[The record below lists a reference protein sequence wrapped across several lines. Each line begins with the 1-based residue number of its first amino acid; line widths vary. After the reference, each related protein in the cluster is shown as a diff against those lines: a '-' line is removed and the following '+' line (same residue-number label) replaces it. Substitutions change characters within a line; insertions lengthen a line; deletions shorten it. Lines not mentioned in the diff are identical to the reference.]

1 MWHCRRSA
9 GGAATTL
16 DNMTYRA
23 LAEDVEA
30 VYSYIQRTEHH
41 LALVEQLLRN
51 TSESYK
57 ADFG

>member
-1 MWHCRRSA
+1 MWHPRRSA
-9 GGAATTL
+9 GGAGTTL
-16 DNMTYRA
+16 ENMTCLA
-23 LAEDVEA
+23 PAEDVEA
-30 VYSYIQRTEHH
+30 VYSHIQRTEHQ